1 LPGRLS
7 PKRSNDGPHLDQYCA
22 EAYPS
27 ARLLSCAA
35 RRHAV
40 LAVPY
45 ISLQHTW
52 CRRGSCACAPDAGGE
67 QPGDN
72 EDLSGRP
79 FVGPAGKILD
89 RAPQEAQITRRD
101 IYVTNA
107 VKHFK
112 YEVRGKRRLHKRPNT
127 EEIDQCK
134 WWLDQELQLVRPRV
148 VIALGATAARSLLG
162 RVVTISSTRGV
173 NQRLADGKIAVVTIH
188 PSYLLRLRDAADK
201 DREYR
206 AFCC

>member
-1 LPGRLS
+1 ML
-7 PKRSNDGPHLDQYCA
+7 
-22 EAYPS
+22 
-27 ARLLSCAA
+27 
-35 RRHAV
+35 V
-40 LAVPY
+40 
-45 ISLQHTW
+45 
-52 CRRGSCACAPDAGGE
+52 GE

-89 RAPQEAQITRRD
+89 RALQEAQITRRD
-101 IYVTNA
+101 VYVTNA

-112 YEVRGKRRLHKRPNT
+112 YEMRGKRRLHKRPNS

-134 WWLDQELQLVRPRV
+134 WWLEQELQLVRPRV
-148 VIALGATAARSLLG
+148 VIALGATAARSLFG
-162 RVVTISSTRGV
+162 KIVTISGARGV
-173 NQRLADGKIAVVTIH
+173 TQTLADGTIAVVTIH

-206 AFCC
+206 AFVADLRRGKRLCA